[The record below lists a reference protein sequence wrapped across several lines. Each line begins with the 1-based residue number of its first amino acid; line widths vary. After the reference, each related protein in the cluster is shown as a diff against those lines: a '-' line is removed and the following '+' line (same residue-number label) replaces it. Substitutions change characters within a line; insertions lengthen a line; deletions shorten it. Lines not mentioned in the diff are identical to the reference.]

1 MDTPDGFTAW
11 HTIGHQR
18 AVNSLDRGLREGRL
32 SHAYLLVG
40 PARVG
45 KMTLAKE
52 LAQAVNC
59 LGETRPCGDC
69 GQCRRVA
76 SCLHP
81 DVRVIGVESQ
91 TSGDGR
97 NRVTIG
103 IDQVREIQR
112 QASLKPYEGSH
123 RVFIF
128 DGAELLSEEAA
139 NSLLKVL
146 EEPPDQVVL
155 VLLAADA
162 ESLLPTIV
170 SRCIRLDLRPLSPSL
185 VARELMARYEVGRE
199 RADEIA
205 RLSGGRLGWA
215 IQATNEPELLEHH
228 ETALV
233 EIEAATAAGLEER
246 FSYAARLATSF
257 GEQREPT
264 RKELGLW
271 LEWWRDVMLINQGAS
286 EMVTNL
292 SRLESLRTTA
302 ESLSTAQI
310 VSGIEAIRTAAEYLD
325 RNVNPRL
332 TLEDLMLALPRP

>member
-1 MDTPDGFTAW
+1 METPDGHTPW
-11 HTIGHQR
+11 RTIGHQK

-69 GQCRRVA
+69 GQCPRIA
-76 SCLHP
+76 SGLHP

-91 TSGDGR
+91 TAGDGR

-103 IDQVREIQR
+103 IDQVREVQR

-170 SRCIRLDLRPLSPSL
+170 SRCNRLDLRPLSPSL
-185 VARELMARYEVGRE
+185 VSRELVARYEVAQE

-215 IQATNEPELLEHH
+215 IQAMNEPELLEHH

-233 EIEAATAAGLEER
+233 EIEAAIAAGLEER
-246 FSYAARLATSF
+246 FSYAARLAVSF

-264 RKELGLW
+264 RQELGLW
-271 LEWWRDVMLINQGAS
+271 LEWWRDVMLIKQGAS

-292 SRLESLRTTA
+292 SRQESLRTTA
-302 ESLSTAQI
+302 ESLSTAEI

-332 TLEDLMLALPRP
+332 TLEELMLSLPRP